1 MCHVYVDCSERIL
14 LLILLDINLSLI
26 TVSLTVMQSKPVAH
40 TPSHVSPIVRSPRRK
55 PSSVF

>member
-26 TVSLTVMQSKPVAH
+26 TVSLTVSQSLLLIH
-40 TPSHVSPIVRSPRRK
+40 HHMFPRLRVQDGNHR
-55 PSSVF
+55 VFFK